1 MVSLQSILAATDF
14 STDARRAA
22 ERAAMI
28 CATAG
33 LSRGAVLHVLESSWL
48 DTLKRFSL
56 RADLDQSM
64 ANASRALDE
73 WVATLRERSGIT
85 LEPQVRVGKVLN
97 TILEA
102 ATDFDLLA
110 LGARGNHPLR
120 DFAVGTTAE
129 RLLRQTHKP
138 ILVVRREAAAPYQRV
153 LVAVDFSPHSRRALA
168 WGTALAPQGEIYLAH
183 VFEALFAVEMRYA
196 SVTEETVQEYRAKA
210 RAQAEADLQRF
221 IDAFGVDEGRLHRSI
236 EQGGHVPTKLLDKAR
251 EIGADLVVVGKHG
264 QSLTEALLLGSV
276 TLHLLAACP
285 CDVLVTQ

>member
-1 MVSLQSILAATDF
+1 MVNWQSILAATDF
-14 STDARRAA
+14 SADARRAA
-22 ERAAMI
+22 ERAALL

-33 LSRGAVLHVLESSWL
+33 LSRGAILHVLESSWL
-48 DTLKRFSL
+48 DALKRFSL
-56 RADLDQSM
+56 RAELDQSRT
-64 ANASRALDE
+64 NASRALDD
-73 WVATLRERSGIT
+73 WVATIRERSGVT

-102 ATDFDLLA
+102 SADFDVLA

-129 RLLRQTHKP
+129 RLLRQIHKP
-138 ILVVRREAAAPYQRV
+138 ILVVKNEAATPYQRV

-168 WGTALAPQGEIYLAH
+168 GGTALAPQGEIYLAH
-183 VFEALFAVEMRYA
+183 VFEALFEVEMRYA
-196 SVTEETVQEYRAKA
+196 SVTEETIQEYRAKA

-221 IDAFGVDEGRLHRSI
+221 IDAFGVDDGRLHRSI
-236 EQGGHVPTKLLDKAR
+236 EQGGHVPTKLLDKVR

-276 TLHLLAACP
+276 TLHLLTACP
-285 CDVLVTQ
+285 CDVLVMQ